1 MLRTETPSEGDI
13 PPEEL
18 PFAPPVFDV
27 TLDDYI
33 ISVRDSHASEH
44 TKPSSH
50 SWASLQA
57 EGVTPVEHT
66 VTAGTSQRGRVRTRD
81 LSRYSLSI

>member
-1 MLRTETPSEGDI
+1 MYPETPSDGDI

-18 PFAPPVFDV
+18 PFAPPAFDV
-27 TLDDYI
+27 TLDNYI
-33 ISVRDSHASEH
+33 ISDGDSHASEH
-44 TKPSSH
+44 TEPSSQ
-50 SWASLQA
+50 SRASLQA